1 MDFIPVDNYILC
13 EKIVDSHVEESTI
26 IYTKEELPIYKIINI
41 SKKLKNTLLSIGDC
55 VIINATGTLVKYE
68 NKDYYLINEEN
79 VIGKIKN
86 D

>member
-13 EKIVDSHVEESTI
+13 EKIVDSHIEESTI